1 MTGKIAT
8 PELVESD
15 NAMRCSACGFPF
27 DPARFPDIAKAF
39 QEHVAMFH
47 APKYKRKTDPT

>member
-27 DPARFPDIAKAF
+27 DPARFPDITKAF
-39 QEHVAMFH
+39 LEHVAMFH
-47 APKYKRKTDPT
+47 APKYKRKTAPT